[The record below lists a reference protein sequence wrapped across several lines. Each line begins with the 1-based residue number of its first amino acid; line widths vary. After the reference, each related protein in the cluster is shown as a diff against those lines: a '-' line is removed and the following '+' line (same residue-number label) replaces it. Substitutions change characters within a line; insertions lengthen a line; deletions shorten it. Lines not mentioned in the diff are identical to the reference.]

1 VAVVVLALGSWGTV
15 EGVRWWSGRCE
26 AMVGPVPA
34 GQKLPSSIHPVK
46 PTEVNLDPLVEARRV
61 FAQDVLAQ
69 AGRTPSLG
77 TLRSVAVAGDEE
89 TLVPR
94 DARQVA
100 GVADGAPLLLFE
112 ERELHGKQVNAG
124 VLTRLAGDADGTGWA
139 RWYDGHELEAAQTPQ
154 GLVLAQLP
162 SDKVPQVTSVDRSSG
177 ELHWCIPVGG
187 EHATAAVAAGD
198 SGLFVLSGT
207 DYDEDDQQ
215 PVLISL
221 DPANGKTRW
230 KTQVD
235 GFENRGTVD
244 VFGDSVLV
252 TQWGIKTEN
261 FFDWPQVN
269 NDGGVETD
277 GGSLRAFRADNGQA
291 TWEYSGPDDSGWAIS
306 VVGVHDFTA
315 VVLARRTPV
324 PDHTW
329 DREDQNWMIGLGPDG
344 KERWRQDLGNKIKGY
359 ARSGVT
365 MAGDVVL
372 RFEDKGGSGA
382 SQTVVARDVS
392 TGKVRWTETVDG
404 DHRFRPERLAVADGN
419 LLIARSHDLVS
430 VDLTS
435 GVLRSLLTDNGLDAE
450 LDVKVDDRAIVA
462 QAAGLILNFERRPR

>member
-1 VAVVVLALGSWGTV
+1 MVVLGLGCWGSV
-15 EGVRWWSGRCE
+15 AGVRWWGGRCE
-26 AMVGPVPA
+26 AMIGPVPA

-46 PTEVNLDPLVEARRV
+46 PAEVNLDPLAEGRRV
-61 FAQDVLAQ
+61 FARDVLAQ
-69 AGRTPSLG
+69 AGRTASLG
-77 TLRSVAVAGDEE
+77 TLRTVAVAADEE
-89 TLVPR
+89 YLVPR
-94 DARQVA
+94 EARHVV
-100 GVADGAPLLLFE
+100 GVADGAPLLLFDE
-112 ERELHGKQVNAG
+112 GELRGKLQVNAG
-124 VLTRLAGDADGTGWA
+124 VLTRLAGDGTGWA
-139 RWYDGHELEAAQTPQ
+139 RWYHGNVLEAAQTPR

-162 SDKVPQVTSVDRSSG
+162 TGKVPQVTSVDPRSG

-187 EHATAAVAAGD
+187 EYATEAVAAGD

-207 DYDEDDQQ
+207 DYNEGDPRQ

-230 KTQVD
+230 KTPVD

-261 FFDWPQVN
+261 FVDRPQTN
-269 NDGGVETD
+269 HDGRVETD
-277 GGSLRAFRADNGQA
+277 GGSLRAFRADNGRA
-291 TWEYSGPDDSGWAIS
+291 SWEYTGPDDSGWAMS
-306 VVGVHDFTA
+306 VLGIHDSTA

-329 DREDQNWMIGLGPDG
+329 EREDQNWVIGLGLDG

-372 RFEDKGGSGA
+372 RFEDKGGSVA

-392 TGKVRWTETVDG
+392 TGKVRWTKAVDG
-404 DHRFRPERLAVADGN
+404 DHRFRPERLAIADGN
-419 LLIARSHDLVS
+419 LLIARSQDLVS
-430 VDLTS
+430 IDLTS
-435 GVLRSLLTDNGLDAE
+435 GVLRTLLTDNGLDAE
-450 LDVKVDDRAIVA
+450 LDVKVDGRAIVA
-462 QAAGLILNFERRPR
+462 QAGGLILTFERRPQ

>member
-1 VAVVVLALGSWGTV
+1 L
-15 EGVRWWSGRCE
+15 
-26 AMVGPVPA
+26 
-34 GQKLPSSIHPVK
+34 
-46 PTEVNLDPLVEARRV
+46 
-61 FAQDVLAQ
+61 F
-69 AGRTPSLG
+69 
-77 TLRSVAVAGDEE
+77 DEE
-89 TLVPR
+89 
-94 DARQVA
+94 
-100 GVADGAPLLLFE
+100 
-112 ERELHGKQVNAG
+112 ELRGKLQVNAG
-124 VLTRLAGDADGTGWA
+124 ILTRLAGDADGTGWA
-139 RWYDGHELEAAQTPQ
+139 RWYDGNVLEAAQTPQ

-162 SDKVPQVTSVDRSSG
+162 SGKVPQVTSVDPRSG

-187 EHATAAVAAGD
+187 EYATAAVAAGD
-198 SGLFVLSGT
+198 SGLFVLSGR
-207 DYDEDDQQ
+207 DYDEDDPRQ
-215 PVLISL
+215 PVLSSL

-261 FFDWPQVN
+261 FFDRPQAN
-269 NDGGVETD
+269 HDGGVETD
-277 GGSLRAFRADNGQA
+277 GGSLRAFRADNGRA
-291 TWEYSGPDDSGWAIS
+291 SWEYAGPDDSGWAVS
-306 VVGVHDFTA
+306 VLGIHDSTA

-329 DREDQNWMIGLGPDG
+329 DREDQNWVIGLGPDG

-372 RFEDKGGSGA
+372 RFEDKGGSVA

-392 TGKVRWTETVDG
+392 TGKVRWTKTVDG
-404 DHRFRPERLAVADGN
+404 DHTFRPERFAIADGN

-430 VDLTS
+430 IDLTS
-435 GVLRSLLTDNGLDAE
+435 GVLRTLLIDNGLDAE

-462 QAAGLILNFERRPR
+462 QAAGLILTFERRPR